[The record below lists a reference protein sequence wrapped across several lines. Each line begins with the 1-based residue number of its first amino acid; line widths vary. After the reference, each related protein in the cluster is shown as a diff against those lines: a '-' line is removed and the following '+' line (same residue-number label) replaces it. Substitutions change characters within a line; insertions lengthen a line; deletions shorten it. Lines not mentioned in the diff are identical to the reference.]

1 MLGPGRLVGWC
12 CAEQGK
18 RLVRAGGRSS
28 IKLILWLYLRFW
40 AHVQGPKYLRD
51 FLLSPSVTLSSR
63 FPPELVINYGGRGD
77 EVQALLMVD
86 LPMFQRQRFRAL
98 LMASLRFAF
107 YPPPSPRFLT
117 RAWR

>member
-1 MLGPGRLVGWC
+1 MGWLC
-12 CAEQGK
+12 TEQGK

-86 LPMFQRQRFRAL
+86 LPMFQRQRFGAL

-107 YPPPSPRFLT
+107 YPPASPRFLT
-117 RAWR
+117 RAWRRGRQ